1 LKKYF
6 ITGLLIWVPLAI
18 TAWVLS
24 LIVRSMDQS
33 LLLLPQAIHPEH
45 LLGIYI
51 PGLGALLTL
60 LVVFLTGLVAT
71 NIVGQ
76 KLVRFWEGVLARI
89 PVVKSIYYSVKQVSD
104 TLFSGSGVAFRKVL
118 LVRYPASR
126 GLVGR
131 FPDRPSGARRG
142 RHAARRARRRLHP
155 DHAQPGQWLLLLRQA
170 QDVIELDMNVDEAL
184 KYIVS
189 MGVVAPPMRN
199 PVKGAPKTSKAP
211 AGITTSP
218 EILCVPTTA
227 ARSMPPMSTRSSPFA
242 AGTIAGA
249 TTAA

>member
-1 LKKYF
+1 MKKYF
-6 ITGLLIWVPLAI
+6 ITGLLIWVPLGI

-45 LLGIYI
+45 LLGMYI

-76 KLVRFWEGVLARI
+76 KLVIFWEGALARI

-104 TLFSGSGVAFRKVL
+104 TLFSSSGVAFRKVL
-118 LVRYPASR
+118 LVRYPHPEAWSVAFQTGHPAR
-126 GLVGR
+126 DVADMLPDEHVGV
-131 FPDRPSGARRG
+131 FIPTTPSPVNGFFFFV
-142 RHAARRARRRLHP
+142 RRA
-155 DHAQPGQWLLLLRQA
+155 
-170 QDVIELDMNVDEAL
+170 DVIELDMNVDDAL

-199 PVKGAPKTSKAP
+199 PLGRAQNQ
-211 AGITTSP
+211 
-218 EILCVPTTA
+218 
-227 ARSMPPMSTRSSPFA
+227 
-242 AGTIAGA
+242 
-249 TTAA
+249 

>member
-1 LKKYF
+1 MTSTALKKYF

-45 LLGIYI
+45 LLGMYI

-60 LVVFLTGLVAT
+60 LVVFLTGLVTT

-76 KLVRFWEGVLARI
+76 KLVRFWEAVLARI

-118 LVRYPASR
+118 LVRYPHPEAWSVAFQTGHPAR
-126 GLVGR
+126 DVADMLPEEHVGV
-131 FPDRPSGARRG
+131 FIPTTPSPVNGFFFFVKKK
-142 RHAARRARRRLHP
+142 
-155 DHAQPGQWLLLLRQA
+155 
-170 QDVIELDMNVDEAL
+170 DVIELDMNVDEAL

-199 PVKGAPKTSKAP
+199 P
-211 AGITTSP
+211 AGR
-218 EILCVPTTA
+218 A
-227 ARSMPPMSTRSSPFA
+227 QNQ
-242 AGTIAGA
+242 
-249 TTAA
+249 

>member
-33 LLLLPQAIHPEH
+33 LLLLPRAIHPEE
-45 LLGIYI
+45 LLGMYI

-60 LVVFLTGLVAT
+60 LVVFLTGLVTT

-118 LVRYPASR
+118 LVRYPHPEAWSVAFQTGHPAR
-126 GLVGR
+126 DVADMLPDEHVGV
-131 FPDRPSGARRG
+131 FIPTTPSPVNGFFFFVRRK
-142 RHAARRARRRLHP
+142 
-155 DHAQPGQWLLLLRQA
+155 
-170 QDVIELDMNVDEAL
+170 DVIELDMNVDEAL

-199 PVKGAPKTSKAP
+199 P
-211 AGITTSP
+211 AGR
-218 EILCVPTTA
+218 A
-227 ARSMPPMSTRSSPFA
+227 QNQ
-242 AGTIAGA
+242 
-249 TTAA
+249 